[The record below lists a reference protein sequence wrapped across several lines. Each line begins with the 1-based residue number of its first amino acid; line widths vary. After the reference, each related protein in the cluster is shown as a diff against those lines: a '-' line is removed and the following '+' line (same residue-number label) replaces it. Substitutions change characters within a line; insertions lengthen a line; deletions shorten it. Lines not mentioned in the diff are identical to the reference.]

1 MYISIHAYKHTY
13 MHGCAISSLARFIE
27 HELIVEKEAG
37 TIEWKARK
45 SIQQKEAQQREA
57 KEQEAATRSKESA
70 SATEQEQ
77 TEKGSK
83 DIRLLE
89 MGGEEASTAEAKT
102 GKHEYTHH
110 LRYVACA

>member
-1 MYISIHAYKHTY
+1 MCIF
-13 MHGCAISSLARFIE
+13 SLARFVE

-57 KEQEAATRSKESA
+57 QDQEAAARSKQSA

-77 TEKGSK
+77 TEKGSR

-89 MGGEEASTAEAKT
+89 MGGEEASTAETKT
-102 GKHEYTHH
+102 GKHKYTHH
-110 LRYVACA
+110 LRYVAWRYA